1 MATFAELK
9 RYKIRKY
16 FFSRAE
22 ADGIVEIIN
31 KQKALP
37 HDEYYNMTEDESIL
51 FFRYYMSLAPAA
63 RT

>member
-1 MATFAELK
+1 MATFAEIK

-16 FFSRAE
+16 FFSKTE

-37 HDEYYNMTEDESIL
+37 HDEHYNMTEDEAVL
-51 FFRYYMSLAPAA
+51 FFRYYMSLPAVA